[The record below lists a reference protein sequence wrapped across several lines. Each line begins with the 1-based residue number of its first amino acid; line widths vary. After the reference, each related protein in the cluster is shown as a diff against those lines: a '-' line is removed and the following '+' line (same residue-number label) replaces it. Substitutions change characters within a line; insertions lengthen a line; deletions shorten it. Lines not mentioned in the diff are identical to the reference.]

1 MKGII
6 LAGGTGSRLLP
17 LTKVTNKH
25 LLPVYNK
32 PMIYYPIEF
41 LRDSG
46 ITDLLIIL
54 GGNSVGDFVTL
65 LGDGAQ
71 LGVKITY
78 RFQYKPDGIAGAL
91 KLARDF
97 VRDEKFIVCLGD
109 NVFENSIKDLEPKYI
124 TPYYLIFSGPQAFIC
139 LSETDKPSS
148 FGVPTFD
155 SDGYITKIT
164 EKPIQPDSNYAVTG
178 LYIYDHY
185 LWSMIDSLEPS
196 ARGELEITDINNW
209 YIRNGCLRVLPSLGW
224 WADCGDIKAL
234 SKTWKLLEGKA
245 NGSL

>member
-25 LLPVYNK
+25 LLPIYNK

-54 GGNSVGDFVTL
+54 GGNSVGDFINL
-65 LGDGAQ
+65 LGDGNQ

-78 RFQYKPDGIAGAL
+78 KFQYKPDGIAGAL
-91 KLARDF
+91 KLAKDF
-97 VRDEKFIVCLGD
+97 VREEKFIVCLGD
-109 NVFENSIKDLEPKYI
+109 NIFENSIEDLELKYI
-124 TPYYLIFSGPQAFIC
+124 LPYYLVFSGPQAFIF
-139 LSETDKPSS
+139 LSKTDKPSS

-155 SDGYITKIT
+155 TDNFITKIT
-164 EKPIQPDSNYAVTG
+164 EKPKEPDSNYAVTG
-178 LYIYDHY
+178 LYAYDHHV
-185 LWSMIDSLEPS
+185 WSMIDSLEPS

-209 YIRNGCLRVLPSLGW
+209 YLKNGRLNYSMVSGW
-224 WADCGDIKAL
+224 WHDAGSIEAL
-234 SKTWKLLEGKA
+234 YLSSELVRKKNATSK
-245 NGSL
+245 

>member
-1 MKGII
+1 MKGVI

-25 LLPVYNK
+25 LLPVYSK

-46 ITDLLIIL
+46 VTDLLIIL
-54 GGNSVGDFVTL
+54 GGNSVGDIVSL

-71 LGVKITY
+71 FGVKITY
-78 RFQYKPDGIAGAL
+78 KFQYKADGIAGAL

-97 VRDEKFIVCLGD
+97 VGEETFIVCLGD
-109 NVFENSIKDLEPKYI
+109 NIFEIPIKDIYPKCI
-124 TPYYLIFSGPQAFIC
+124 QPFYLAFNGPQAFIS
-139 LSETDKPSS
+139 LSLTDKPSS

-155 SDGYITKIT
+155 SNNKIIKIT
-164 EKPIQPDSNYAVTG
+164 EKPKEPDSNYAVTG
-178 LYIYDHY
+178 LYVYDKY
-185 LWSMIDSLEPS
+185 IWTMIDSLEPS

-209 YIRNGCLRVLPSLGW
+209 YIKNGSLNVLKISGW
-224 WADCGDIKAL
+224 WHDAGDIKAL
-234 SKTWKLLEGKA
+234 SKCWKLLEDKA
-245 NGSL
+245 NGS

>member
-1 MKGII
+1 MKGVI
-6 LAGGTGSRLLP
+6 LAGGTGTRLLP

-91 KLARDF
+91 KLACDF
-97 VRDEKFIVCLGD
+97 VRDEEFIVCLGD
-109 NVFENSIKDLEPKYI
+109 NVFEYPLEDLEPKY
-124 TPYYLIFSGPQAFIC
+124 TKPYYLTYSKPQAFVC
-139 LSETDKPSS
+139 LSKTDKPSS
-148 FGVPTFD
+148 FGVPTFNPN
-155 SDGYITKIT
+155 GEILKIT
-164 EKPIQPDSNYAVTG
+164 EKPKEPDSDYAVTG
-178 LYIYDHY
+178 LYVYDKHI
-185 LWSMIDSLEPS
+185 WSMIDSLEPS

-209 YIRNGCLRVLPSLGW
+209 YIKNGSLRILPSFGW

-234 SKTWKLLEGKA
+234 SKTWKLLEDKA
-245 NGSL
+245 NGS